1 MKANSTREMI
11 DYLKTREKERI
22 KRIEAISNTVKVL
35 IDILDGALKV
45 GLLFHSEFESSSS
58 VRSSILSML

>member
-1 MKANSTREMI
+1 MI